1 METIKLFTYPQG
13 VANKL
18 GQDIYVQRLN
28 ELNRFDDCLVIDLEE
43 GDQYFVHP
51 KALPNRTPEDILG
64 FIERKQIDI
73 EYHTDVDGRVTSI
86 WLYSWQNKISEEV
99 KTTSLVDA
107 INYLMDMD
115 EQEL

>member
-1 METIKLFTYPQG
+1 MEQIALHTYPQG

-18 GQDIYVQRLN
+18 GQDAYVQRLN
-28 ELNRFDDCLVIDLEE
+28 ELNRFDDCLVVDLNE

-51 KALPNRTPEDILG
+51 KALPSRTAEDILG
-64 FIERKQIDI
+64 FIDRKCIDI
-73 EYHTDVDGRVTSI
+73 QYRTDVEGKVTGI
-86 WLYSWQNKISEEV
+86 DLYSYENKISE
-99 KTTSLVDA
+99 TLGTASIRDA

>member
-1 METIKLFTYPQG
+1 METLKLYTYPQG

-18 GQDIYVQRLN
+18 GQDTYVQRLN
-28 ELNRFDDCLVIDLEE
+28 ELNRFDDCLVLALDE

-51 KALPNRTPEDILG
+51 KELPSRTPEDILN

-73 EYHTDVDGRVTSI
+73 QYNTDIDSKVTSI
-86 WLYSWQNKISEEV
+86 SLYSWENKISEEV
-99 KTTSLVDA
+99 CTASLVDA
-107 INYLMDMD
+107 VNYLMDMD